1 MDKQIKINFRLGG
14 LQKELF
20 AKYYLCRIIEANNA
34 LITKTDLVIHIITES
49 ISENAKQEKPV
60 TFHANK
66 RMVAELD
73 FKLDLDVIDSVQPEE
88 IKFQISLDASTYKML
103 ELYRHWHIIET
114 EETYITTGTLIK
126 RLVTRYIYNYF
137 TKAKI
142 AEISTKNVSKK
153 VEEIKKEVR
162 KLI

>member
-1 MDKQIKINFRLGG
+1 MYKQIKINFRLGG

-20 AKYYLCRIIEANNA
+20 AKYYLCRILETNNA
-34 LITKTDLVIHIITES
+34 FITKTDLVIHIIKES
-49 ISENAKQEKPV
+49 IGENAKQEKPV

-66 RMVAELD
+66 RMVAELE

-88 IKFQISLDASTYKML
+88 IKFQISLDTNTYKLL
-103 ELYRHWHIIET
+103 ELYRHWHIVET
-114 EETYITTGTLIK
+114 EETYITTGNLIK
-126 RLVTRYIYNYF
+126 RLVIRYIYNYF

-142 AEISTKNVSKK
+142 AEISTENLSKK
-153 VEEIKKEVR
+153 VDEIKNEVR